1 MNLTFLTY
9 ACVFLLFFLIM
20 YVSINTK
27 KTPTITTPD
36 QALEFLLEGN
46 KVFNSPWQITKK
58 KYRQATAFEQKPFA
72 IILNCSD
79 SRVPTEI
86 IFNQLNVGSLFV
98 IRNAGNVIAGTA
110 LGSIE
115 YGIEQLGAVLII
127 VLGHERCGAVM
138 ATVDACINHSTS
150 PSKNIQKIINA
161 ITPAVEKVI
170 IDNNI
175 TMPCDA
181 ATKSFIVSESIKE
194 NVRLEMNNLYTSSD
208 IIKKAVDAQKIKIV
222 GAYYDLDDGNVK
234 IIG

>member
-1 MNLTFLTY
+1 MNLIFFIYITIS
-9 ACVFLLFFLIM
+9 LLFLLIM
-20 YVSINTK
+20 YIAINK
-27 KTPTITTPD
+27 KNAVVITTPEE
-36 QALEFLLEGN
+36 ALQFLLQGN
-46 KVFNSPWQITKK
+46 KAFNSPWQITKK

-115 YGIEQLGAVLII
+115 YGIAQLGALLII
-127 VLGHERCGAVM
+127 VLGHERCGAVI
-138 ATVDACINHSTS
+138 ATVDACINDTKA
-150 PSKNIQKIINA
+150 PSENIQKIVDA

-170 IDNNI
+170 TSNNI
-175 TMPCDA
+175 TMPCNA
-181 ATKSFIVSESIKE
+181 TTKSFIVSESIKE
-194 NVRLEMNNLYTSSD
+194 NVRIEMSNLYASSD
-208 IIKKAVDAQKIKIV
+208 IIKKAVDTQKIKIV

-234 IIG
+234 IIS